1 MTNATKTLYLIVY
14 IYIYMYIDVSGHT
27 KRGEL
32 VRTLYV
38 LYRYCTSRVLVTNV
52 RLAQQSTI
60 LSLATRSIACLRINN
75 REEERGSILFLKL
88 KLFFLSLDIGYWW
101 FLIDGFS
108 RRKYA
113 Q

>member
-1 MTNATKTLYLIVY
+1 MY